1 MTPETIDQLAALAS
15 NSTAGAPTESGED
28 RVGRTFWLAKRDE
41 LLMPARAI
49 AEYCQMV
56 LSDAEASRDPEFVN
70 DIRKMLDA
78 AHELQTLTDE
88 ILGPQYS
95 RCSFTPDEYGS
106 LRHNLRNKLNLI
118 INLSELWVED
128 AEEHFFEAFVND
140 LQLIGRE
147 GRRCL
152 QIVEQLVSAQATTSV
167 GDGNSVGEL
176 PTADQRL
183 RQAIANLVASPPP
196 INTTAEVGHILVVD
210 DIASNCDIIRRRLE
224 RFGHTVAIASGGQ
237 AALDLVR
244 QSRFDLVLLDM
255 VMPDVNGVEVLTR
268 LKADPT
274 TRDLPVIM
282 ISAFDEVDFVA
293 RCIQHG
299 AEDYIPKPLDPTLLR
314 ARVTACLE
322 KHRLR
327 RREKDHLETIDRERQ
342 RADDLLHD
350 ILPGKLVQELK
361 LTMTVAPRGYERV
374 AVLFADIQNFTPYC
388 ERNTPEHVVE
398 QLRGL
403 VESWEQSAVRHGVQ
417 KIKTIGDAFM
427 AASGLLEPIENPVLA
442 CIHCGLEMI
451 EATRALPIGW
461 DLRVGIHFGNVIG
474 GVIGRRQYLFD
485 LWGDTVNTA
494 ARMESHGVP
503 GRINLTSEAW
513 NQISECCIGVSRE
526 KLEVKGKSAVEM
538 FLFIGFLETPT
549 R

>member
-1 MTPETIDQLAALAS
+1 MPEMLNQPAVPAANAAD
-15 NSTAGAPTESGED
+15 TALVECPED

-41 LLMPARAI
+41 LLTPALAI

-56 LSDAEASRDPEFVN
+56 LGDAGASRDPAFVS
-70 DIRKMLDA
+70 DVRKMLA
-78 AHELQTLTDE
+78 AARELQQLTVE
-88 ILGPQYS
+88 ILGPQNS
-95 RCSFTPDEYGS
+95 QRDFTPDEYGA

-118 INLSELWVED
+118 INLSELWEED
-128 AEEHFFEAFVND
+128 AKERFLEAFVED

-152 QIVEQLVSAQATTSV
+152 QIVEQLVASQSALPSGREADDGAT
-167 GDGNSVGEL
+167 
-176 PTADQRL
+176 PTADQLL
-183 RQAIANLVASPPP
+183 RQTIANLVNSPPP
-196 INTTAEVGHILVVD
+196 IRTTAEVGHILVVD

-224 RFGHTVAIASGGQ
+224 RDGHTVELAYGGQ

-244 QSRFDLVLLDM
+244 QARFDLVLLDM
-255 VMPDVNGVEVLTR
+255 VMPDINGVEVLAR
-268 LKADPT
+268 LKGDPA

-282 ISAFDEVDFVA
+282 ISAFDEVDLVA

-314 ARVTACLE
+314 ARITACLE

-327 RREKDHLETIDRERQ
+327 RREISHLETIDRERQ

-361 LTMTVAPRGYERV
+361 LTKTVAPRGYERV

-388 ERNTPEHVVE
+388 ERHTPEHVVE
-398 QLRGL
+398 QLRSL
-403 VESWEQSAVRHGVQ
+403 VESWEDSAIRHGVQ

-427 AASGLLEPIENPVLA
+427 AASGLLDPIENPVLA
-442 CIHCGLEMI
+442 CLRCGLEMI
-451 EATRALPIGW
+451 EATRALPTGW
-461 DLRVGIHFGNVIG
+461 DLRVGIHCGHVIG

-503 GRINLTSEAW
+503 GRINLTAEAW
-513 NQISECCIGVSRE
+513 NHLTVCCAGSPRE

-538 FLFIGFLETPT
+538 FLFDRFL
-549 R
+549 